1 MEVMTVAIN
10 FRILTIVFQLI
21 FITSTII
28 RVTKIF

>member
-1 MEVMTVAIN
+1 MEVMTVAMN

-28 RVTKIF
+28 RVTKII